1 MAGSVI
7 DLQVG
12 PGAYWNDPTAAL
24 MTIADL
30 RTIWVTASVPEK
42 DTALVTRGQAAGVV
56 FTAYPGETFGG
67 QVLFVSDVL
76 DTDTR
81 RTKVRIA
88 FDNPDTRLRPG
99 MFATVTF
106 HAPAQHVPV
115 VPTSALVLRDDLNQV
130 YVETAPWTF
139 EARTV
144 DLGFQQGDQVALT
157 GGVKAGE
164 RVVVKGGVL
173 LDD

>member
-1 MAGSVI
+1 
-7 DLQVG
+7 
-12 PGAYWNDPTAAL
+12 

-42 DTALVTRGQAAGVV
+42 DTALVAKGQPADVT
-56 FTAYPGETFGG
+56 FTAYPGEVFKG

-76 DTDTR
+76 DPDTR

-99 MFATVTF
+99 MFANVTF
-106 HAPAQHVPV
+106 HAPPRHAAV
-115 VPTSALVLRDDLNQV
+115 VPTSALVLKDDATQV
-130 YVETAPWTF
+130 FVETAPWTF
-139 EARTV
+139 EPRNV
-144 DLGFQQGDQVALT
+144 DISFQQGEQAVVA
-157 GGVKAGE
+157 GGVAAGD

-173 LDD
+173 LGD